1 MRVKDM
7 KSVCSQKEAEIF
19 RQRCFG
25 RQLLLQL
32 RLNQSRLQLNLQ
44 PPSKTILSSFS
55 FGTVGKYLEGGL
67 QLI

>member
-25 RQLLLQL
+25 RQLLLPAQA
-32 RLNQSRLQLNLQ
+32 Q
-44 PPSKTILSSFS
+44 PKPVATKSATSFKNSSF
-55 FGTVGKYLEGGL
+55 F
-67 QLI
+67 I